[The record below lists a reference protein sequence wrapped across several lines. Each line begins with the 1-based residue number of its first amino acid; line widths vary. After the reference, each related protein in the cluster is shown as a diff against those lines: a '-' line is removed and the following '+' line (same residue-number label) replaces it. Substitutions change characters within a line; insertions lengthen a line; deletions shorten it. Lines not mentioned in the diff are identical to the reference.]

1 MDDFQIDIGQVGF
14 FKGLMEEAGL
24 CEQDVAQMRMLID
37 RKDFI
42 GIEEI
47 VGRCDISS
55 DIKKLILD
63 IPVYPRY

>member
-1 MDDFQIDIGQVGF
+1 MLLGPADWTIFKDIGQVG

-24 CEQDVAQMRMLID
+24 CEHDVAQMRMLID

-47 VGRCDISS
+47 VGR
-55 DIKKLILD
+55 
-63 IPVYPRY
+63 